1 MIREGQIVLF
11 KFPLA
16 DKSDAKLRP
25 ALVLK
30 KLPGHHNDWLI
41 CMISSQLSQRV
52 ADFDEVV
59 DQEATDWERSGLKI
73 TSVVRIARLAV
84 VHESI
89 LVGAIGEVAPSRLG
103 RIMQKLSDWLLNR

>member
-16 DKSDAKLRP
+16 DKSVAKLRP

-52 ADFDEVV
+52 ADFDEVI
-59 DQEATDWERSGLKI
+59 DPEATERRK
-73 TSVVRIARLAV
+73 R
-84 VHESI
+84 
-89 LVGAIGEVAPSRLG
+89 SRPCQLG
-103 RIMQKLSDWLLNR
+103 RSVARVLMCSSNMR